1 MKKELRRYS
10 LVEYLGKVER
20 IVKTESDYLQILESI
35 KKNNRKSSSKR
46 FFGNVTKKYIAD
58 EIHVEVHVYNRL
70 TPKMTISDIE
80 KLTSSFDE
88 RELIGY
94 FGNRLKTKNDYIPD
108 INVAYFEDKNSKLK
122 NENDLDIRILYLPII
137 YMEDVKY
144 LDIKYIKRCLL
155 YHAESKDLDFFKD
168 LAYRFETYLS
178 SKDEIEKL
186 YETIEKV
193 EYYGLSTNHLYFE
206 AKNLLN
212 KLIYE
217 RDKNDSLIRLDDGS
231 YQLSQRRLRDFGM
244 FIKYYNNPNR
254 NSPLEYNGY
263 LIKDKIDREE
273 FEQRCENEEDSRRE
287 YLALRRWDSFN

>member
-20 IVKTESDYLQILESI
+20 VVKTESDYMQILESI
-35 KKNNRKSSSKR
+35 KKNNKKSSSKR
-46 FFGNVTKKYIAD
+46 FFGNVTKKYIAN
-58 EIHVEVHVYNRL
+58 EIHVDVHVYNRL
-70 TPKMTISDIE
+70 TPKITISDID

-94 FGNRLKTKNDYIPD
+94 FSDRLKTKNNYIPD
-108 INVAYFEDKNSKLK
+108 INVAYFEDKDSKLK
-122 NENDLDIRILYLPII
+122 NKNDLDIRILYLPII
-137 YMEDVKY
+137 YLEDLKY

-155 YHAESKDLDFFKD
+155 YHAELKDLDFFKD

-193 EYYGLSTNHLYFE
+193 EYYGLNTNHLYLE
-206 AKNLLN
+206 VKNLLN

-231 YQLSQRRLRDFGM
+231 YQISQRRLRDFGM
-244 FIKYYNNPNR
+244 FIKYYNNPIK

>member
-20 IVKTESDYLQILESI
+20 IVKTESDYLLILESI
-35 KKNNRKSSSKR
+35 KKNNKKSSSKR

-70 TPKMTISDIE
+70 TPKMTISDID

-168 LAYRFETYLS
+168 LA
-178 SKDEIEKL
+178 
-186 YETIEKV
+186 
-193 EYYGLSTNHLYFE
+193 
-206 AKNLLN
+206 
-212 KLIYE
+212 
-217 RDKNDSLIRLDDGS
+217 
-231 YQLSQRRLRDFGM
+231 
-244 FIKYYNNPNR
+244 
-254 NSPLEYNGY
+254 
-263 LIKDKIDREE
+263 DRK
-273 FEQRCENEEDSRRE
+273 SVV
-287 YLALRRWDSFN
+287 